1 MINSKTI
8 YSWLENHAKIDT
20 PFLVTHS
27 HQYSYQDLLH
37 HIHLMCGAFEKL
49 KLKKQDRVGLWTES
63 PFWHAVVSW
72 SGLLTGISIVVVPA
86 MKNTHA
92 TVQLAQKYKCK
103 ICVYDDGFDTFLE
116 DCSRTKLSRFFFNE
130 KKFNLP
136 KLLQGIQPTTPAY
149 ETLGSDTAFVV
160 FSSGTTGKQKGIR
173 WSYTAL
179 LTHFETNI
187 KIFKYEPGM
196 ALCNGLSLE
205 HPDGFFNGY
214 LMCALTGMTWIRPD
228 KFSFSNLPKWN
239 QLMRKHRANILV
251 GVPSMFE
258 MLLYADASN
267 DGASALDAFT
277 NLNFILSTADK
288 IKPSTWREIEKRYAK
303 VGNIFGLSETVNG
316 GIYTLPGDADNFET
330 VGFPVDLEVKIVGE
344 QGETLGLAQQ
354 GILAVKGESLFDGY
368 ETEESFEPIV
378 LHDGWFYTSDFAM
391 QQVSGRIQIL
401 GRVGEARNIGG
412 LLVHPNEVD
421 ALLQTIPGI
430 KASKTIFIKSKAG
443 LHEEQLVSFIV
454 AVEQVDVERM
464 KQELSS
470 KLESQK
476 IPRDILT
483 LDQLPISVAGKVDKF
498 ALTQEYQSRKGNA
511 VPTGHQQN
519 LEEQVLS
526 IAASTLGMPAEQLSL
541 DKVQADTI
549 GWDSFG
555 HINLALA
562 IESNFGI
569 KFTFDEVTQM
579 QTLGDF
585 VVNIMHKQKG

>member
-1 MINSKTI
+1 
-8 YSWLENHAKIDT
+8 
-20 PFLVTHS
+20 
-27 HQYSYQDLLH
+27 
-37 HIHLMCGAFEKL
+37 
-49 KLKKQDRVGLWTES
+49 
-63 PFWHAVVSW
+63 
-72 SGLLTGISIVVVPA
+72 
-86 MKNTHA
+86 
-92 TVQLAQKYKCK
+92 
-103 ICVYDDGFDTFLE
+103 
-116 DCSRTKLSRFFFNE
+116 
-130 KKFNLP
+130 
-136 KLLQGIQPTTPAY
+136 
-149 ETLGSDTAFVV
+149 
-160 FSSGTTGKQKGIR
+160 
-173 WSYTAL
+173 
-179 LTHFETNI
+179 
-187 KIFKYEPGM
+187 
-196 ALCNGLSLE
+196 
-205 HPDGFFNGY
+205 
-214 LMCALTGMTWIRPD
+214 
-228 KFSFSNLPKWN
+228 
-239 QLMRKHRANILV
+239 MRKHRANILV